1 MVDLGI
7 RNETIEDV
15 DLVIFDKD
23 GTLMDLYKYWSGML
37 TFRVD
42 IAQKKLGFREVHKKS
57 IMYAMGVDTDNARLR
72 SEGPVGLKKRG
83 IVMQAMIDA
92 LENIGIRNTHDLC
105 IEIFREAD
113 EMSFSHLSEI
123 IKPVHGMHDLIS
135 RLHEKG
141 CKVAVA
147 TTDRSVR
154 AILAMKHLGI
164 SDKVNM
170 VVGEDMV
177 DKCKPAPDMVELII
191 KETAGRRENTVIVGD
206 ALTDVE
212 MGFNAGLKAS
222 IGVCSGLTSR
232 NDLLRKTKYVIEDV
246 SEIKTL

>member
-1 MVDLGI
+1 MADLKI
-7 RNETIEDV
+7 HNETIEDV

-23 GTLMDLYKYWSGML
+23 GTLMDLYEYWSKMI

-42 IAQKKLGFREVHKKS
+42 ISQKKFGFDDIHRKD
-57 IMYAMGVDTDNARLR
+57 IMYAMGVDVENKRLR
-72 SEGPVGLKKRG
+72 SEGPVGLKKRE
-83 IVMQAMIDA
+83 IVMLAMERA
-92 LENIGIRNTHDLC
+92 LENIGFINTHEVC
-105 IEIFREAD
+105 CGIFREAD

-123 IKPVHGMHDLIS
+123 IKPVNGMHSLIS
-135 RLHEKG
+135 SLHEKG

-147 TTDRSVR
+147 TTDRSGR

-164 SDKVNM
+164 SDKIDM

-191 KETAGRRENTVIVGD
+191 KETAGRKENTVMVGD

-232 NDLLRKTKYVIEDV
+232 DDLLRKTKYVIEDV